1 MKLLVV
7 EDEPGIASFV
17 ERGLRQ
23 EGFDVIVASDGPNGL
38 ALALDPE
45 IDLVI
50 LDLMLPGLAGDE
62 VLRRVRASGSDVPVI
77 LLTARDG
84 VVDRVAG
91 LDAGADD
98 YLTKPFNLAELVARV
113 RARLRVRDQAAAEH
127 LVVGAVTL
135 DLRARV
141 ALLEDRRV
149 DLTTREF
156 DLLELF
162 MRHPGQVFSQA
173 HLVDRVWGM
182 GHEGASNVVEVYVG
196 YLRRKLRRTVIETVR
211 GSGYRFVGR

>member
-7 EDEPGIASFV
+7 EDEAGIASFV

-23 EGFDVIVASDGPNGL
+23 EGFEVVVAADGPGGL

-45 IDLVI
+45 VDLVV

-62 VLRRVRASGSDVPVI
+62 VLRRIRASGSDVPVI

-84 VVDRVAG
+84 VRDRVAG

-113 RARLRVRDQAAAEH
+113 RARLRVRDQGAGDH
-127 LVVGAVTL
+127 LEVADVRL
-135 DLRARV
+135 DMRARV
-141 ALLEDRRV
+141 AHLDGRQVE
-149 DLTTREF
+149 LTTREF

-182 GHEGASNVVEVYVG
+182 GHDGASNVVEVYVG
-196 YLRRKLRRTVIETVR
+196 YLRRKLRRSVIETVR